1 LATAEPAAP
10 PAPPGA
16 VAPPESLAGRD
27 LISLADYSG
36 PELLTIL
43 QRARQLKELQRRREP
58 HRWLE
63 GRTLAMIFEKPSLR
77 TRCTFET
84 GMTQLGGHAI
94 DLASEHMQMGTRE
107 TVPDVARNLERW
119 VDAIMAR
126 VFVHSTVTTLAQY
139 AGVPVVNGLSDY
151 SHPCQILADL
161 QTIEERKGTLR
172 GLKISY
178 VGDGFNIANS
188 LLFAAGAL
196 GLELHVATPP
206 DYEPDEGVVA
216 RARRTG
222 RATGAK
228 LEVYHDPRAA
238 AEGADVIY
246 TDSWISMGQ
255 ETERA
260 ERLRV
265 FPPYQVNAGLVALA
279 RPDAMVM
286 HCLPAHRGEEITDE
300 VMDGPHSAVFDQA
313 ENRLHAQKAVLTLV
327 VGGDHGALTPV
338 DRAEGRG

>member
-1 LATAEPAAP
+1 LATVEPAAR
-10 PAPPGA
+10 PAA
-16 VAPPESLAGRD
+16 QAAPPESLAGRD
-27 LISLADYSG
+27 LISLADFSG
-36 PELLTIL
+36 PELRTIL
-43 QRARQLKELQRRREP
+43 QRAQQLKDLQRRREP

-94 DLASEHMQMGTRE
+94 DLAAEHMQMGTRE
-107 TVPDVARNLERW
+107 SVPDVARNLERW
-119 VDAIMAR
+119 VDVIMAR
-126 VFVHSTVTTLAQY
+126 VYLHSTVITLAEY
-139 AGVPVVNGLSDY
+139 ADVPVINGLSDF

-161 QTIEERKGTLR
+161 QTIEERRGTLQ
-172 GLKISY
+172 GLKLSY
-178 VGDGFNIANS
+178 VGDGFNITNS

-206 DYEPDEGVVA
+206 DYEPDEDVVA
-216 RARRTG
+216 RARRLG
-222 RATGAK
+222 RTTGARI
-228 LEVYHDPRAA
+228 EVYHDPRAA
-238 AEGADVIY
+238 ADGADVIY

-255 ETERA
+255 EAEKA
-260 ERLRV
+260 ERLRA
-265 FPPYQVNAGLVALA
+265 FPPYQVNSALVGLA
-279 RPDAMVM
+279 RREVMVM

-327 VGGDHGALTPV
+327 V
-338 DRAEGRG
+338 RGH